1 MENKIK
7 LGIIKETKNPPDR
20 RVALPPQL
28 CVELL
33 EKFPNAEIY
42 IQPSEL
48 RSYKEIG
55 RAHV

>member
-7 LGIIKETKNPPDR
+7 LGIIKETKNPPDK

-33 EKFPNAEIY
+33 DKFPNVEIFIHFLPRY
-42 IQPSEL
+42 LTLSIL
-48 RSYKEIG
+48 
-55 RAHV
+55 